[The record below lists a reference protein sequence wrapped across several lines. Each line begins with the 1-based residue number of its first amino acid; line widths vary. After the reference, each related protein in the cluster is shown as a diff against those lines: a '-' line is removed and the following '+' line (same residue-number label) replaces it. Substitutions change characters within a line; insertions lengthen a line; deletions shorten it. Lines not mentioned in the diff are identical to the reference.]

1 MSTVGARVRLRRSG
15 ESGKAGSDDERVSE
29 PTNSASPV
37 EKEENEPATESES
50 PAVSSLPFVLVFL
63 IGVPA
68 YVCAWAL
75 TIVRSVAG

>member
-15 ESGKAGSDDERVSE
+15 EGGKADSDDERVSDSVL
-29 PTNSASPV
+29 PA
-37 EKEENEPATESES
+37 EKEEKEQATENES

-75 TIVRSVAG
+75 TIMRSVTG